1 MKKNL
6 LCISAG
12 LSLCSLLYGVSAN
25 AQIKGDPTFSGVL
38 QQQTGPKTPSILSP
52 DLKKLSTSYQ
62 TPKTKA
68 PQALTKPTP
77 GTGTDYFNK
86 YMQIKGDK
94 VVIDVTAKDDLATAK
109 TELQKLGATITATY
123 GRVISAIIPITSL
136 PQLET
141 STSIRFA
148 RPAYRPLHVKQHA
161 LDASGYFAPKKITPV
176 ISQGDTAQLSYL
188 ARKQYKVDG
197 KGVKVGV
204 LSDSYNNLG
213 SAAIGVAH
221 GELPGA
227 TNPFNYKKPVQV
239 LSDLDSGGTD
249 EGRAMLEI
257 IHDVAPGSE
266 LAFHTAD
273 NGQADFANGIL
284 QLAHQGCSV
293 IADDVFYY
301 AEPFF
306 QDGIIAQAVDQAK
319 KQGVTYFSSAANSS
333 TGC

>member
-25 AQIKGDPTFSGVL
+25 AQIKGDPAFSGVL
-38 QQQTGPKTPSILSP
+38 QQQTSPKTPSILSP

-123 GRVISAIIPITSL
+123 GRVISAIIPIASL

-227 TNPFNYKKPVQV
+227 TNPFNYKKTRPGIVRPRFRWYRRRTRHV
-239 LSDLDSGGTD
+239 RDHSRRCTGFRTGLSYSRQRSGRFCKWHPPIGT
-249 EGRAMLEI
+249 
-257 IHDVAPGSE
+257 PGMQC
-266 LAFHTAD
+266 HR
-273 NGQADFANGIL
+273 
-284 QLAHQGCSV
+284 
-293 IADDVFYY
+293 
-301 AEPFF
+301 
-306 QDGIIAQAVDQAK
+306 
-319 KQGVTYFSSAANSS
+319 
-333 TGC
+333 

>member
-1 MKKNL
+1 MKKDL

-12 LSLCSLLYGVSAN
+12 LFLFLCSLLYGIDAH
-25 AQIKGDPTFSGVL
+25 AQIKGDPVFSGAIL
-38 QQQTGPKTPSILSP
+38 DQPGPKTPSVLSP

-62 TPKTKA
+62 TKKTKA
-68 PQALTKPTP
+68 PQAVTKPTP
-77 GTGTDYFNK
+77 GDTGTDYFDQ

-94 VVIDVTAKDDLATAK
+94 VVVDVTAKEDLATAK
-109 TELQKLGATITATY
+109 AELQNLGATITATY
-123 GRVISAIIPITSL
+123 GRVISAIIPIASL

-141 STSIRFA
+141 TTSIRFA

-161 LDASGYFAPKKITPV
+161 LNASYTLDGAANAFDGAGDASTWFAPKKPTPV
-176 ISQGDTAQLSYL
+176 ISQGDTAQLSHL

-204 LSDSYNNLG
+204 LSHSYNNLG
-213 SAAIGVAH
+213 TAAAGVAH

-273 NGQADFANGIL
+273 
-284 QLAHQGCSV
+284 
-293 IADDVFYY
+293 
-301 AEPFF
+301 
-306 QDGIIAQAVDQAK
+306 
-319 KQGVTYFSSAANSS
+319 T
-333 TGC
+333 